1 MSVKRTAL
9 KAGLFIAL
17 AGILAAGAAVYL
29 WERGGRDSVNVE
41 AWYSSEDGSRVLE
54 QQASLQWHQPG
65 SAAEPIRTFTID
77 DSITY
82 QPYFGVGSSLEESS
96 VYNLMRMSRENRE
109 KVLQYLLD
117 PKGGLGWNVMR
128 ITLGTSDFTGR
139 EWYSYNDNPPG
150 GEDRAMERFS
160 IQKDID
166 YNIVPVIQEALRY
179 NPELKII
186 ASAWSVPGWMKDSGR
201 LEGGPSKSGKMKS
214 EYMPALALY
223 YRKAIE
229 AYAEQGIP
237 IYAISL
243 HNEPGIHVDYP
254 MTEFS
259 LGQQIEL
266 LKLLKQE
273 FGSTEHGEIID
284 TQVWVHEF
292 NIYDW
297 ELQNKRIYDDPEAYA
312 LSDGTAF
319 HDYWGHLSVMTDAH
333 EAHPDKPIYMTER
346 SVWGTR
352 GADRIIQYFRN
363 YARSY
368 NAWVTLLDSRGK
380 PNVSST
386 AAGRTLVTI
395 DADTPDN
402 YTINFESHMM
412 GHFSRFI
419 RQGALRLDS
428 NYYDE
433 SFDRHEPRMNGEEEV
448 RPEVSN
454 IAFRNEDGAIVM
466 IVVNNSRESRPFRV
480 LYADGE
486 WQDTLPGK
494 TVATYRWKEAEKGT
508 FKERVKVPTVN
519 PQDGSV
525 FGEIQATLAS
535 ATESAEIR
543 YTLDGSVPGASSTL
557 YTGPIA
563 IKGQG
568 ETIQLKAIAM
578 KEGMHDSTIRAVSY
592 PFVLPSVIPGQI
604 EAEAYLAASSGRT
617 EPSSEGGLNIG
628 WVQRGDW
635 LDYPV
640 DVEESGMYRASYRV
654 AGVGAEGNIE
664 LQDDGKALAAT
675 GLEDTGDWQKWTT
688 IQSEPFL
695 LVEGERVLRL
705 HLDGSGFNLNWF
717 KLERVERTD

>member
-1 MSVKRTAL
+1 M
-9 KAGLFIAL
+9 
-17 AGILAAGAAVYL
+17 
-29 WERGGRDSVNVE
+29 VNVE
-41 AWYSSEDGSRVLE
+41 AWYSTEDGSLVLE
-54 QQASLQWHQPG
+54 QQDDLQWHPPG
-65 SAAEPIRTFTID
+65 GTADDIRTFTID
-77 DSITY
+77 DSVTY
-82 QPYFGVGSSLEESS
+82 QPYFGIGSSLEESS
-96 VYNLMRMSRENRE
+96 VYNLMRMGTENRE
-109 KVLQYLLD
+109 KVLKYLLN
-117 PKGGLGWNVMR
+117 PKDGLGWNVMR

-150 GEDRAMERFS
+150 GEDQAMEHFS

-201 LEGGPSKSGKMKS
+201 LEGGPSKTGKMKS
-214 EYMPALALY
+214 EYLPALALY

-237 IYAISL
+237 IYALTL

-254 MTEFS
+254 MTELS
-259 LGQQIEL
+259 LEQQIEL
-266 LKLLKQE
+266 LKQLKQE
-273 FGSTEHGEIID
+273 FGSTEHGEVIH
-284 TQVWVHEF
+284 TRVWVNDF

-297 ELQNKRIYDDPEAYA
+297 EQQNKRIYDDAEAYA

-319 HDYWGHLSVMTDAH
+319 HDYWGYLSVMTDAH

-386 AAGRTLVTI
+386 GAGRTLVTI
-395 DADTPDN
+395 DADAPEN
-402 YTINFESHMM
+402 YTINFEAHMM
-412 GHFSRFI
+412 GHFSKFI
-419 RQGALRLDS
+419 QRGALRLDS

-433 SFDRHEPRMNGEEEV
+433 SFDRHVPKMNGEEDE

-454 IAFRNEDGAIVM
+454 VAFKNEDGTIVM

-494 TVATYRWKEAEKGT
+494 TVATYRWQEAGKGT
-508 FKERVKVPTVN
+508 YKERVKVPTAN
-519 PQDGSV
+519 PQGGSV
-525 FGEIQATLAS
+525 FGE
-535 ATESAEIR
+535 TEVSLVSTTEGAEIR
-543 YTLDGSVPGASSTL
+543 YTLDGSAPDDSSAL
-557 YTGPIA
+557 YTEPI
-563 IKGQG
+563 IVKGKG
-568 ETIQLKAIAM
+568 ETIQLRAIAR
-578 KEGMHDSTIRAVSY
+578 KEGMHDSNIRTVEY
-592 PFVLPSVIPGQI
+592 QFVLPSVVPGQI
-604 EAEAYLAASSGRT
+604 EAEGYLAASSGRT

-628 WVQRGDW
+628 WIQRGDW

-640 DVEESGMYRASYRV
+640 YVRDSGMYRVSYRV
-654 AGVGAEGNIE
+654 AGVNAEGSIE
-664 LQDDGKALAAT
+664 LQDGGKTLADA
-675 GLEDTGDWQKWTT
+675 GLEDTGGWQKWIT
-688 IQSEPFL
+688 IQSGPFI

-705 HLDGSGFNLNWF
+705 HLNGTSFNLNWF
-717 KLERVERTD
+717 KLERVE